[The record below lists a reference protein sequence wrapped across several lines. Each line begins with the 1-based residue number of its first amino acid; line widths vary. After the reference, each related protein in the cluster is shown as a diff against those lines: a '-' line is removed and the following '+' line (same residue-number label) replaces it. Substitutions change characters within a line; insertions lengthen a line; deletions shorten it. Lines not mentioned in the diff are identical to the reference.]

1 MSWFRF
7 GTLGCTLAVV
17 VALVNGTSA
26 EGQVRI
32 QIQPGQVR
40 PVQAIQGPLV
50 PERALEKLNL
60 TAEQKEK
67 IEKLQKEFTD
77 KTTAAETKIKEARE
91 KAIQDMNREALG
103 KVREMSQDL
112 QKVRAE
118 YVEKVKGV
126 LTPEQVKVYE
136 EVFQPVRRPGVQVIP
151 GQRNAPVDLA
161 SKAVQDRLNLTAEQ
175 KEKLE
180 KLQKE
185 YEART
190 LEVLTK
196 EQKEQFEQLK
206 KQPRPLIRPQ
216 IRPVPNPNP

>member
-1 MSWFRF
+1 MRAFRF
-7 GTLGCTLAVV
+7 GTLGCILAVV
-17 VALVNGTSA
+17 AALVHGPA
-26 EGQVRI
+26 VE
-32 QIQPGQVR
+32 GQVR
-40 PVQAIQGPLV
+40 PVQPIQVQPGRVIQGPLV
-50 PERALEKLNL
+50 PERVLGKLNL

-77 KTTAAETKIKEARE
+77 RATAAEAKIKEARE
-91 KAIQDMNREALG
+91 KAIQDMDREAMG
-103 KVREMSQDL
+103 KVREMNQDL

-118 YVEKVKGV
+118 SIEKVKAA

-136 EVFQPVRRPGVQVIP
+136 EALQVIRRPGVQVIP
-151 GQRNAPVDLA
+151 VQRNAPVDLT
-161 SKAVQDRLNLTAEQ
+161 SKAIQDRLNLTAEQ

-185 YEART
+185 FEAKT